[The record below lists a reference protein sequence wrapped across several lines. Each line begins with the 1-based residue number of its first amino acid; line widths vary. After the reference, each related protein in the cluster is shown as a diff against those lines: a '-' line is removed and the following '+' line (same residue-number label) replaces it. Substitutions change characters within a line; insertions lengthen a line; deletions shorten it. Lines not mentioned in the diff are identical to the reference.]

1 MPSNFI
7 KLIDRM
13 SKAVGG
19 KMKARIFTVQ
29 ILYGGIIGK
38 CSELVIR
45 NCMKETS
52 RLFLTHYKIFI
63 IIVLNSN

>member
-1 MPSNFI
+1 M
-7 KLIDRM
+7 R
-13 SKAVGG
+13 KAVGV

-45 NCMKETS
+45 NCMKETF
-52 RLFLTHYKIFI
+52 RLFLTLYKIFI